1 MFLGGPPASCA
12 GNEQGRVGNQSS
24 GEELQPKQITV
35 ATNVNPAPGFDRGR
49 WNSNPMDVEHP
60 APRVI
65 IADDHALVRGG
76 IAMLMRILDKDCKVI
91 ETNSYERT
99 LAALSEHQD
108 IDLVLL
114 DLLMPGL
121 NGIDDVIHICK
132 TWPDVPIVLVTVEE
146 NNSVIQAAL
155 NAGVSGYIPKSS
167 TPEVTMS
174 AIRLVLSG
182 GIYVP
187 MSAIR
192 SPEGASIVDDRRE
205 LGPPARPGAKP
216 GLTKRQCEILE
227 LIALGKSNKAI
238 SEELGLTPG
247 TVKAHL
253 SRIFKAL
260 KVKNRTEAARKY
272 SSL

>member
-1 MFLGGPPASCA
+1 
-12 GNEQGRVGNQSS
+12 
-24 GEELQPKQITV
+24 
-35 ATNVNPAPGFDRGR
+35 
-49 WNSNPMDVEHP
+49 
-60 APRVI
+60 
-65 IADDHALVRGG
+65 
-76 IAMLMRILDKDCKVI
+76 MLMRILDKNCDVI
-91 ETNSYERT
+91 ETNNFDRT
-99 LAALSEHQD
+99 LAALSEHRD
-108 IDLVLL
+108 IDLLLL

-121 NGIDDVIHICK
+121 NGIEEIVHICR
-132 TWPDVPIVLVTVEE
+132 TWPDVPVVLVTVEE
-146 NNSVIQAAL
+146 NNRVIQAAL
-155 NAGVSGYIPKSS
+155 KAGVSGYIPKSS

-192 SPEGASIVDDRRE
+192 SADPTSRNEAFAVDGRRE
-205 LGPPARPGAKP
+205 LGFPPVVSRKP

-260 KVKNRTEAARKY
+260 KAKNRTEAARIY
-272 SSL
+272 SSI

>member
-1 MFLGGPPASCA
+1 MEK
-12 GNEQGRVGNQSS
+12 EQ
-24 GEELQPKQITV
+24 
-35 ATNVNPAPGFDRGR
+35 
-49 WNSNPMDVEHP
+49 P

-76 IAMLMRILDKDCKVI
+76 IAMLMRILDKNCEVI
-91 ETNSYERT
+91 ETNNYDRT
-99 LAALSEHQD
+99 LAALSEHRD
-108 IDLVLL
+108 IDLLLL

-121 NGIDDVIHICK
+121 HGIDEIVHICR
-132 TWPDVPIVLVTVEE
+132 TWPDVPVVLVTMEE
-146 NNSVIQAAL
+146 NNKVIQAAL
-155 NAGVSGYIPKSS
+155 KAGVSGYIPKSS

-174 AIRLVLSG
+174 AIRLVMSG

-192 SPEGASIVDDRRE
+192 SVDPSDKNEGFAVDDRRE
-205 LGPPARPGAKP
+205 LGAPSAVLGKP

-247 TVKAHL
+247 TVKVHL

-260 KVKNRTEAARKY
+260 KVKNRTEAARIF